1 MTYYTK
7 LENIITI
14 LVLCFFVI
22 ALAALA
28 ALAVNTSP
36 CDDLLVEGIEAVK
49 ACDLRELSN
58 N

>member
-22 ALAALA
+22 

-49 ACDLRELSN
+49 ACDLRELSKK
-58 N
+58 

>member
-22 ALAALA
+22 ALA

-49 ACDLRELSN
+49 ACDLRELSHN
-58 N
+58 